1 LPGSQFRFYQDLSS
15 DSAVAAEG
23 GL

>member
-23 GL
+23 GP